1 MVVICQESSRT
12 RSACRDGTTTYPTP
26 PPSPWP
32 SPAINPGGRLLGAQL
47 AGHLGREISK
57 RVDIYAATLLS
68 ETSVYQASDL
78 DPSDTP
84 PLGNPCD
91 AVQVATQSWTG
102 RPHGDTPRDS

>member
-1 MVVICQESSRT
+1 VAAARNNDVPE
-12 RSACRDGTTTYPTP
+12 ATP
-26 PPSPWP
+26 ITL
-32 SPAINPGGRLLGAQL
+32 AVTGDQPGRAAPRAQL

-102 RPHGDTPRDS
+102 RPHCDTPRDS